1 MSSKP
6 LRGTQSLVS
15 QMGWVFAQP
24 SLTVLEVSWN
34 WIFALPFLAVALHQ
48 AQLIL
53 TALPPEA
60 AGLANL
66 DPQNPWLAATQL
78 HIAFALYQPLLLAVL
93 HWFLPL
99 AALAWAVVSG
109 LGRSLILRR
118 MEPGVRF
125 RPQAMMALQACWM
138 ALLALTIWGW
148 LRSIAWVS
156 ATHILPGAEPD
167 LIGFSGWFIFLSLG
181 FFTVWALV
189 SWAFT
194 IAPLLMLLEERSVL
208 SALGQSLKLGKPLT
222 GKLIETNLVMG
233 IVKLALIVVAM
244 VFSAAPLPFGDELG
258 PDALHFIW
266 AMSIVFFFIASD
278 YFQVVRLKGFVEFC
292 RTFRALRS

>member
-1 MSSKP
+1 
-6 LRGTQSLVS
+6 
-15 QMGWVFAQP
+15 MGWVSARP
-24 SLTVLEVSWN
+24 SLTALEVGWN
-34 WIFALPFLAVALHQ
+34 WLFALPCLAVLLLQ
-48 AQLIL
+48 AQQVLA
-53 TALPPEA
+53 ALPPDA
-60 AGLANL
+60 AGLDNL
-66 DPQNPWLAATQL
+66 DPQNPWTAAVVLA
-78 HIAFALYQPLLLAVL
+78 HAFALYRPLLLASL
-93 HWFLPL
+93 RWLLPL
-99 AALAWAVVSG
+99 AALAWVVVSG
-109 LGRSLILRR
+109 LGRSLLLRR
-118 MEPGVRF
+118 MEPGLRF
-125 RPQAMMALQACWM
+125 RPLAAMTLQACWL
-138 ALLALTIWGW
+138 ALLGLTLWGW
-148 LRSIAWVS
+148 LQSIAWVS